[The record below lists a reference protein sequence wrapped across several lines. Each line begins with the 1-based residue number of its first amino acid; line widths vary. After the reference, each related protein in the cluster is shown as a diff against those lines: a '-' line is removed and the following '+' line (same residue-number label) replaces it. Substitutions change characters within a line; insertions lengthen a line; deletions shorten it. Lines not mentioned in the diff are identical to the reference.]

1 MIKYNGKM
9 DLNNPDFPFKTN
21 WNYRIHDQTALIAD
35 SVEKN
40 EQTYN
45 GSMSTG
51 QQSLSAI
58 KSANSGCLV
67 LFWATQLLYYIVD
80 WLVNITQHKVIKW
93 GKIRG
98 LAGPLCCPKLYENR
112 QQSLIALIIIII
124 TPYKT

>member
-1 MIKYNGKM
+1 MAGSCRLSLRLLVFFLSGVSI
-9 DLNNPDFPFKTN
+9 KTN

-67 LFWATQLLYYIVD
+67 LFWATQL
-80 WLVNITQHKVIKW
+80 
-93 GKIRG
+93 
-98 LAGPLCCPKLYENR
+98 
-112 QQSLIALIIIII
+112 
-124 TPYKT
+124 